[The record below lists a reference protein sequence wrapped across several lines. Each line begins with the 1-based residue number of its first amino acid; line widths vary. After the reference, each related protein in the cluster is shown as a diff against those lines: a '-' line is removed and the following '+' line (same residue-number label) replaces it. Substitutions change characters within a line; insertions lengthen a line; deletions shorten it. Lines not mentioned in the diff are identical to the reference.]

1 MTKIGDER
9 IAFYLE
15 NRRQID
21 EWARLKTEAVD
32 AVYAVFQQLGE
43 KLEAAVSGLDGAPLL
58 MPFLES
64 SYPAYALIESSW
76 PPAEPDRRVP
86 VGVTLEMHRGEL
98 LSGPS
103 VPKIYLGIRTER
115 SLPGSKDLHTALRAA
130 CGEQNFYATS
140 YWPSLRYVPSPTD
153 RWWEDRQAFEQT
165 LVGGLVKAWDDLAPL
180 VRTAL
185 KALDASPSG

>member
-64 SYPAYALIESSW
+64 SYPATPSSKV
-76 PPAEPDRRVP
+76 AGRRP
-86 VGVTLEMHRGEL
+86 NPIG
-98 LSGPS
+98 
-103 VPKIYLGIRTER
+103 
-115 SLPGSKDLHTALRAA
+115 A
-130 CGEQNFYATS
+130 CQ
-140 YWPSLRYVPSPTD
+140 
-153 RWWEDRQAFEQT
+153 
-165 LVGGLVKAWDDLAPL
+165 LA
-180 VRTAL
+180 
-185 KALDASPSG
+185 